1 MSDFSLEQSVL
12 NLNGHVVT
20 GWSDDTDGLSLP
32 NMDIANV
39 VRGASGKMVAVS
51 TGDKGGPLT
60 IKLLPNSA
68 SVPFFMNL
76 VTAQKNGASI
86 TYTGYYRDPINNINV
101 ALVKG
106 TMTNAPQGP
115 TLGKGTAANFE
126 FTIEFESTVADYLAV
141 NFS

>member
-1 MSDFSLEQSVL
+1 MSNFSLEQSVL

-20 GWSDDTDGLSLP
+20 GFSDDTDGLSLP

-39 VRGASGKMVAVS
+39 VRGASGKMVSVT

-60 IKLLPNSA
+60 IKLLPNSP

-86 TYTGYYRDPINNINV
+86 TYTGYYRDPINSVSV
-101 ALVKG
+101 ALIKG

-115 TLGKGTAANFE
+115 TLGKGTAGNFE
-126 FTIEFESTVADYLAV
+126 FTIEFEKTIADYLAV
-141 NFS
+141 NFT